1 MYVCDTTFIYS
12 IKMTHLKESNIKDTK
27 NMVQKMKFKGKPG
40 RKDYGQS
47 HMTPEKIKAAIKSTQ
62 SMGQAAIYM
71 GVSKNTFKKYAKQ
84 YNLYAPLQ
92 SSKGIR
98 RSNSGAFA
106 WDLKLILEG
115 KNPNPYREDTLL
127 TKAIREGYMKCQCN
141 NCNQDFQDI
150 KDKQPPLILDFL
162 DKNPQNT
169 RIDNLRLLCFNCIYR
184 LNQSNRGWYRHRDT
198 AIGRALDQATPV
210 ISNKDMDNVVRKT
223 KNQAIEQSGTVLPPG
238 DASSDNEE
246 APVAIPQD
254 QEIEYMAFEEFQKL
268 L

>member
-1 MYVCDTTFIYS
+1 
-12 IKMTHLKESNIKDTK
+12 MTHLKESEMKDTK

-71 GVSKNTFKKYAKQ
+71 GVSKNTFKKYAKM
-84 YNLYAPLQ
+84 YDLYAPLQ

-98 RSNSGAFA
+98 RSNQGAFN
-106 WDLKLILEG
+106 WDLKQILEG

-169 RIDNLRLLCFNCIYR
+169 KIDNLRMLCFNCVYT
-184 LNQSNRGWYRHRDT
+184 LNSTKRGWYRHRDT
-198 AIGRALDQATPV
+198 AIGKALDEATPL

-223 KNQAIEQSGTVLPPG
+223 KNTSIEQSIDSLRPG
-238 DASSDNEE
+238 DASSDN
-246 APVAIPQD
+246 VIAIPQD